1 MGELCE
7 PNIYNISPQ
16 YLPTKIGRK
25 NKIFYE
31 SAVSLFARILQTRV
45 ELRRGELASPSNRF
59 VNVQRSSSAKIL
71 SKKLRH
77 HFKKS
82 VFAPTIFF

>member
-31 SAVSLFARILQTRV
+31 SAVSLFARILQTRY
-45 ELRRGELASPSNRF
+45 
-59 VNVQRSSSAKIL
+59 RSDSAKIL

>member
-1 MGELCE
+1 MQLAPTRMGELCEPLVLLLRMGELCE

-45 ELRRGELASPSNRF
+45 ELRMGAEQSSELFR
-59 VNVQRSSSAKIL
+59 V
-71 SKKLRH
+71 
-77 HFKKS
+77 
-82 VFAPTIFF
+82 